1 MVKKSLAAATTPEEK
16 TQTLDIFLA
25 RTSGGSESV
34 RLAKNF
40 ENGQDFAKNR
50 AELLKYYHSTIGPK
64 FAQMYNIPVADVNK
78 MVESMVASAEVAKS
92 STLGDHMKQP
102 GGFRAVVAYSQIA
115 GFKGLNN
122 VYASNTRIFGA
133 PQEVT
138 GANADKVRQAIARTI
153 PKSDIDAQLQH
164 LKEQGATNVS
174 EEEVRRLMVSSKV
187 HSYLSYEPDAECFNL
202 GFFVE
207 PGLVEIP
214 SPPNDNEKPHQ
225 IATGSV
231 VSNEVAAKSQFSVGA
246 GVDLRKLKK
255 NPPKNNP
262 PNNTTPGENRSSLN
276 TTPGSGGIAD
286 NLKPPSTSG
295 INIKPSIPTDGIK
308 NVPKGNVDL
317 ENFF

>member
-1 MVKKSLAAATTPEEK
+1 
-16 TQTLDIFLA
+16 
-25 RTSGGSESV
+25 
-34 RLAKNF
+34 
-40 ENGQDFAKNR
+40 
-50 AELLKYYHSTIGPK
+50 
-64 FAQMYNIPVADVNK
+64 
-78 MVESMVASAEVAKS
+78 
-92 STLGDHMKQP
+92 MKQP

-153 PKSDIDAQLQH
+153 SKVDIDAQLQH
-164 LKEQGATNVS
+164 LKEQGVTNVS
-174 EEEVRRLMVSSKV
+174 EEEVRRLMVSGKV

-207 PGLVEIP
+207 PGFVEIP
-214 SPPNDNEKPHQ
+214 SRPNETPHQ

-231 VSNEVAAKSQFSVGA
+231 VSNEGAAKSQLFVGA
-246 GVDLRKLKK
+246 GVDLRKPKN
-255 NPPKNNP
+255 NPPQENP
-262 PNNTTPGENRSSLN
+262 PNNTTPGETRSSLN

-286 NLKPPSTSG
+286 NLNPPSTSG
-295 INIKPSIPTDGIK
+295 IDTKPFIPTIPTDGIT
-308 NVPKGNVDL
+308 NVPKGNVPGL

>member
-16 TQTLDIFLA
+16 DQTLDIFLA

-50 AELLKYYHSTIGPK
+50 AELLKYYHSKIGPK
-64 FAQMYNIPVADVNK
+64 FARMYNIPVADVNK

-153 PKSDIDAQLQH
+153 PKADINAQLQH
-164 LKEQGATNVS
+164 LKEQGVTNVS
-174 EEEVRRLMVSSKV
+174 EEEVRRLMVSGKV

-207 PGLVEIP
+207 PGFVNIP
-214 SPPNDNEKPHQ
+214 RTNEKHQ

-231 VSNEVAAKSQFSVGA
+231 VSNEVVAKSQFSVGA
-246 GVDLRKLKK
+246 GVDLRKPKN
-255 NPPKNNP
+255 NPPEKNP
-262 PNNTTPGENRSSLN
+262 PNNTTPGETRSSLN
-276 TTPGSGGIAD
+276 TTPSSGGIAD
-286 NLKPPSTSG
+286 NLNPPSTSG
-295 INIKPSIPTDGIK
+295 IDTKPFIPTIPTDGIT

>member
-1 MVKKSLAAATTPEEK
+1 M
-16 TQTLDIFLA
+16 
-25 RTSGGSESV
+25 
-34 RLAKNF
+34 AKNF

-64 FAQMYNIPVADVNK
+64 FARMYNIPVADVNK
-78 MVESMVASAEVAKS
+78 MVESMVASVEVAKS
-92 STLGDHMKQP
+92 STLGDHVKQP

-174 EEEVRRLMVSSKV
+174 EEEVRRLMVSGKV

-214 SPPNDNEKPHQ
+214 PRPNRPNEKLHQ

-231 VSNEVAAKSQFSVGA
+231 VSNEGAAKSQFSVGA
-246 GVDLRKLKK
+246 AGDLRKLKN
-255 NPPKNNP
+255 NPPEKNP
-262 PNNTTPGENRSSLN
+262 PNNTTPGETRSSLN
-276 TTPGSGGIAD
+276 TTPSSGGIAD
-286 NLKPPSTSG
+286 NLNPPSTSG
-295 INIKPSIPTDGIK
+295 IDTKPFIPTIPTDGIT

>member
-1 MVKKSLAAATTPEEK
+1 M
-16 TQTLDIFLA
+16 
-25 RTSGGSESV
+25 
-34 RLAKNF
+34 AKNF

-64 FAQMYNIPVADVNK
+64 FAQMYNIPAADVNK

-92 STLGDHMKQP
+92 STLGDHVKQP

-174 EEEVRRLMVSSKV
+174 EEEVRRLMVSGKV

-207 PGLVEIP
+207 PGFVDIP
-214 SPPNDNEKPHQ
+214 RPNETETLHE

-231 VSNEVAAKSQFSVGA
+231 VGNEVAAKSQFSVGA
-246 GVDLRKLKK
+246 GGDLRKLKN
-255 NPPKNNP
+255 NPPEKNP
-262 PNNTTPGENRSSLN
+262 PNNTTPGETRSSLN

-286 NLKPPSTSG
+286 NLNPPSTSG
-295 INIKPSIPTDGIK
+295 INITTSIPTDGTK
-308 NVPKGNVDL
+308 NVPNDVPGL

>member
-16 TQTLDIFLA
+16 NQTLDIFLA

-64 FAQMYNIPVADVNK
+64 FARMYNIPAADVNK

-153 PKSDIDAQLQH
+153 SKVDIDAQLQH
-164 LKEQGATNVS
+164 LKEQGVTNVS
-174 EEEVRRLMVSSKV
+174 EEEVRRLMVSGKV

-207 PGLVEIP
+207 PGFVEIP
-214 SPPNDNEKPHQ
+214 SRPNETPHQ

-231 VSNEVAAKSQFSVGA
+231 VSNEVVAKSQLSVGA
-246 GVDLRKLKK
+246 GVDLRKLKN
-255 NPPKNNP
+255 NPPEKNP

-295 INIKPSIPTDGIK
+295 IDTKPFIPTDGIK
-308 NVPKGNVDL
+308 NVPNGNVDL

>member
-16 TQTLDIFLA
+16 EQTLDIFLA

-50 AELLKYYHSTIGPK
+50 AELLKYYHSKIGPK
-64 FAQMYNIPVADVNK
+64 FARMYNIPVADVNK

-153 PKSDIDAQLQH
+153 SKVDIDAQLQH
-164 LKEQGATNVS
+164 LKEQGVTNVS
-174 EEEVRRLMVSSKV
+174 EEEVRRLMVSGKV

-207 PGLVEIP
+207 PGFVEIP
-214 SPPNDNEKPHQ
+214 SRPNETPHQ

-231 VSNEVAAKSQFSVGA
+231 VSNEVAAKSQLFVGA
-246 GVDLRKLKK
+246 GVDLRKLKN
-255 NPPKNNP
+255 NPPEKNP

-276 TTPGSGGIAD
+276 TTPSSGGIAD
-286 NLKPPSTSG
+286 NLKSPSTSG
-295 INIKPSIPTDGIK
+295 INITPSIPTDGIK
-308 NVPKGNVDL
+308 NVPKGNVPGL

>member
-16 TQTLDIFLA
+16 NQTLDIFLA

-50 AELLKYYHSTIGPK
+50 AELLKYYHSKIGPT
-64 FAQMYNIPVADVNK
+64 FARMYNIPVADVHK

-153 PKSDIDAQLQH
+153 SKVDIDAQLQH
-164 LKEQGATNVS
+164 LQEQNVTNIS
-174 EEEVRRLMVSSKV
+174 EDEVRRLMVSGKV

-207 PGLVEIP
+207 PGLVDIP
-214 SPPNDNEKPHQ
+214 RTNEKHQ
-225 IATGSV
+225 IGTGSV
-231 VSNEVAAKSQFSVGA
+231 VANERGAKSQLSIGA
-246 GVDLRKLKK
+246 GVDLRKLKN
-255 NPPKNNP
+255 NPPGKNP

-276 TTPGSGGIAD
+276 TTPSSGGIAD
-286 NLKPPSTSG
+286 NLKSPSTSG
-295 INIKPSIPTDGIK
+295 IDINSSIPTDGIK
-308 NVPKGNVDL
+308 NVPNGKVPGL

>member
-1 MVKKSLAAATTPEEK
+1 M
-16 TQTLDIFLA
+16 
-25 RTSGGSESV
+25 
-34 RLAKNF
+34 AKNF

-50 AELLKYYHSTIGPK
+50 AELLKYYHSKIGPK

-92 STLGDHMKQP
+92 STLGDHVKQP

-174 EEEVRRLMVSSKV
+174 EEEVRRLMVSGKV

-207 PGLVEIP
+207 PGLVDIP
-214 SPPNDNEKPHQ
+214 RPNETETLHE

-231 VSNEVAAKSQFSVGA
+231 VGNEVAAKHHLFVGP
-246 GVDLRKLKK
+246 GVDLRQLKK
-255 NPPKNNP
+255 NPPEKNP
-262 PNNTTPGENRSSLN
+262 PNNTTPGETRSSLN
-276 TTPGSGGIAD
+276 TTPSSGGIAD
-286 NLKPPSTSG
+286 NLNPPSTSG
-295 INIKPSIPTDGIK
+295 INITTSIPTDGTK
-308 NVPKGNVDL
+308 NVPNDVPGL

>member
-1 MVKKSLAAATTPEEK
+1 M
-16 TQTLDIFLA
+16 
-25 RTSGGSESV
+25 
-34 RLAKNF
+34 AKNF

-50 AELLKYYHSTIGPK
+50 AELLKYYHSKIGPR

-92 STLGDHMKQP
+92 STLGDHVKQP

-153 PKSDIDAQLQH
+153 SEVDINAQLQH
-164 LKEQGATNVS
+164 LKEQGVTNVS
-174 EEEVRRLMVSSKV
+174 EEEVRRLMVSGKV

-207 PGLVEIP
+207 PGFVDIP
-214 SPPNDNEKPHQ
+214 RPLHQ

-231 VSNEVAAKSQFSVGA
+231 VSNEGAAKSQLFVGA
-246 GVDLRKLKK
+246 GLDLRKPKN
-255 NPPKNNP
+255 NPPEKNP
-262 PNNTTPGENRSSLN
+262 PNNTTPGETRSSLN

-286 NLKPPSTSG
+286 NLNPPSTSG
-295 INIKPSIPTDGIK
+295 IDTKPFIPTDGIK
-308 NVPKGNVDL
+308 NVNENVDL